1 MAKILD
7 VFDYLNV
14 ADKEDVYTSLIHYA
28 FLESDRFRA
37 RFCAFFGAK
46 EDPHAKLLLRNPFY
60 FETLI
65 PQRKISKDNKIIEA
79 PHRHQRQIPDL
90 TLVTQDKICI
100 IESKLFSK
108 EGSFQT
114 ERYGNIQFLESIKHH
129 KKLASLHLDDVL
141 LSPVLSDSLDK
152 QCLFYMTIDGEKA
165 MNPNFLSISWSDL
178 FKAVF
183 IDCDQQNEIL
193 QPILKQMAHRF
204 IIYPQI
210 KSEII
215 ALRQQQGI
223 DTFLRNSSKHFL
235 LSKESLFIAYFDDF
249 KKIKEL
255 RNPKDTFQIELT
267 SIGGVQQ
274 ISLGCSQ
281 WKFES
286 LEEVLAHHQLNESV
300 ETFLEE
306 IKKEAYP
313 FTQLKIKIVNNKKVT
328 VSINYEFNPYLSE
341 INLTKK
347 YGTKILA
354 RFQEGKHLF
363 EKAIGELGMEVAST
377 TLQVTKTSFLKKD
390 KDLTERVITQV
401 QNYVSL
407 LDELTVKGKRST
419 YEQKTT

>member
-46 EDPHAKLLLRNPFY
+46 EDPHAKLLLRNPFL

-65 PQRKISKDNKIIEA
+65 AQRKISKDNKIIEV

-114 ERYGNIQFLESIKHH
+114 ERYGNIHFLQSIKHH
-129 KKLASLHLDDVL
+129 KKLASLHLDKVL
-141 LSPVLSDSLDK
+141 LSPTRSESLEN
-152 QCLFYMTIDGEKA
+152 QCLFYITIDGEKA
-165 MNPNFLSISWSDL
+165 SNPNFVSITWSDL
-178 FKAVF
+178 FEAVF
-183 IDCDQQNEIL
+183 IECDQQNEIL

-204 IIYPQI
+204 ISYPQI

-223 DTFLRNSSKHFL
+223 DAFLRNSSKHFL
-235 LSKESLFIAYFDDF
+235 LSKEGLFSAYFDDF
-249 KKIKEL
+249 
-255 RNPKDTFQIELT
+255 RTFQLSFGHDNPYQIERS

-274 ISLGCSQ
+274 ISLGCEQ
-281 WKFES
+281 WRFES
-286 LEEVLAHHQLNESV
+286 LEEVLSQHQLNESV

-306 IKKEAYP
+306 IKDQAFP
-313 FTQLKIKIVNNKKVT
+313 FAQLKIKIVNNKRVT
-328 VSINYEFNPYLSE
+328 VAINYELYPYLSE
-341 INLTKK
+341 ANLIKK
-347 YGTKILA
+347 YGPKILS
-354 RFQEGKHLF
+354 RFQEGKIQF
-363 EKAIGELGMEVAST
+363 ENIICKRGMEVSST

-390 KDLTERVITQV
+390 KDLIEQVETQV
-401 QNYVSL
+401 QEYVRL
-407 LDELTVKGKRST
+407 LNELTEKNKRST
-419 YEQKTT
+419 YE